1 MPDDDRMNVHGARQH
16 LNGALRLQYR
26 SVLEMTLVAG
36 SLTGVQWQPLE
47 ALVWS
52 WAQAEADDLRRLVQK
67 IVALGGRP
75 VAEPAAFDAIAE
87 PESALGTLLDHECE
101 AVAALHAVIPET
113 GQEPRSE
120 ALEHLVEHLIMR
132 KQEQVDTLRRA
143 LSRHSGDE

>member
-1 MPDDDRMNVHGARQH
+1 MPDDDRMNVNGARDQ
-16 LNGALRLQYR
+16 LNNALRLQYR

-47 ALVWS
+47 PLVSS
-52 WAQAEADDLRRLVQK
+52 WAAADFDDLRRLVQK

-75 VAEPAAFDAIAE
+75 ASEPAAFEAVTE
-87 PESALGTLLDHECE
+87 TEGALSLLLDHECE
-101 AVAALHAVIPET
+101 AVAALHKVIPET

-132 KQEQVDTLRRA
+132 KQDQVDTLRRMLGRLEEA
-143 LSRHSGDE
+143 